1 MKGKVIG
8 LVGVIGSGKSYT
20 LKRLKEE
27 ASNTSR
33 LFIEGDFS
41 EGIRQFIMNIYVG
54 NDVPIDV
61 NGGAYAKWKAHPNEI
76 TLPVFRDDAGNLS
89 CGTITGRKL
98 LQRVGEYMKAMTGN
112 DVWAKWTKTD
122 VMRAYNK
129 ACLIY
134 PTAKIEEMTITF
146 GSVRFLCEAQVVF
159 DVATLTDKEP
169 VIIFCNHKSDS
180 YELNDHVS
188 EAFARHFVDLGY
200 KDGQDITTEVRRLL
214 LNSEKDERFSSIS

>member
-54 NDVPIDV
+54 NDVPI

-98 LQRVGEYMKAMTGN
+98 LQRVGEYMKVMTGN

-200 KDGQDITTEVRRLL
+200 KDGQDITAEVRRLL